1 MNLFRLACFF
11 CWMVLWSACERVE
24 KAVEASSPLF
34 VAKNAEVSGLNFSNQ
49 LNENE
54 DFNIIEYLYYYN
66 GGGVAVGDVNGDQL
80 PDLFFT
86 ANQGPNKLFI
96 NRGGLKFGDYTKQ
109 AGISSNGGWST
120 GVTMVDVNA
129 DGALDIYVCQ
139 VGQYKVLKGKNL
151 LYINNGKGQFTEQA
165 AAYGLDFVGFS
176 TQAAFFDYD
185 RDGDLDCYLLNHSVH
200 DAENYA
206 QAKIRNTRDPLSGD
220 RLFQNVGGKFVDV
233 STKAGIYG
241 SKIGF
246 GLGIGVS
253 DLNLDGWPDLYISND
268 FHEQDY
274 LYLNQ
279 QNGTFN
285 EVGQSS
291 LGHTSAFSMGN
302 DIADFNNDL
311 RPDLITLDMKPG
323 DEQIN
328 KASAGADPYNIYQS
342 KLRYGYHYQY
352 TRNML
357 QLNCGPN
364 VGGEPSSDLCFA
376 EIGQLAGVDAT
387 DWSWSPLWA
396 DFDNDGLK
404 DLFIANGI
412 WRRPNDLDYTKFISN
427 AQVQSSASDL
437 ALVAKMPSGKVPNV
451 FFQNQG
457 TWTFKDQSKT
467 WADFQP
473 SCSTGAAYADLD
485 LDGDLDLVLNN
496 LNEKAGLWENQA
508 PKQNSLM
515 VSLSDPGSMNPFG
528 LGAKVFLQEKGS
540 ITANQV
546 QAIQTTRGFQ
556 SGVEAKAH
564 FGLGKNKV
572 DDYYILVQW
581 PDGQWQRNEFSGGGQ
596 HLNIKKG
603 KKTSPKA
610 PIALTNEPEILQKIE
625 VAGLNYLHQ
634 ESDYD
639 DFNYEQLLPHMLSTQ
654 GPALA
659 KGDLDGNGQ
668 ADLVLG
674 GLDIKLF
681 LQNEKGSFTAKSP
694 PVKKGPDYTAATLF
708 DADGDQDLDLYLG
721 TGGGEFTGLDS
732 LLLDQLWVNDG
743 RGQFKL
749 APSALPLM
757 YSNTAFSIPFDYDF
771 DGDLDLYVGSRSIT
785 WAYGEVPISY
795 LLKNEKGI
803 FRDVTEAEAPGL
815 RKLGLLTAGEAWQEN
830 GLQKLAL
837 VGEWMPLTI
846 VEFGKKGLKV
856 SQVPS
861 SEGWWNTIYGNDVN
875 GDGQRDFLLG
885 NLGLNS
891 ELKAS
896 VNEPV
901 ELWAADFDKNYRLD
915 PILTYYKNGRCYPY
929 ASRDELTAQLP
940 GLKKRFPE
948 YQAFAKS
955 AFNEVFPKD
964 QLKDV
969 IHHRAVTFAHSVA
982 YGNKNG
988 QYQLENLPEA
998 LQIAPIFA
1006 FSAFPASNNGEKAF
1020 AAVGNLLEVRP
1031 GLGRYDAGKGV
1042 ILTYANGQWK
1052 AKRDPGFLVPGAGR
1066 KMVLLPDGRLLVGQN
1081 KGSVLVF
1088 KSW

>member
-11 CWMVLWSACERVE
+11 CWIVMYSACERKGNAE
-24 KAVEASSPLF
+24 GPPTPLF
-34 VAKNAEVSGLNFSNQ
+34 VAKTTETSGLNFSNQ
-49 LNENE
+49 LKESE
-54 DFNIIEYLYYYN
+54 DFNIIEYLYFYN
-66 GGGVAVGDVNGDQL
+66 GGGVAVGDVNGDEL

-86 ANQGPNKLFI
+86 ANQGANKLFI
-96 NRGGLKFGDYTKQ
+96 NRGGLKFGDYTQQ
-109 AGISSNGGWST
+109 AGISSNDGWST
-120 GVTMVDVNA
+120 GVTMADVNG

-151 LYINNGKGQFTEQA
+151 LYINNGQGQFTEQA

-185 RDGDLDCYLLNHSVH
+185 GDGDLDCYLLNHSIH
-200 DAENYA
+200 DAENYS
-206 QAKIRNTRDPLSGD
+206 QSKIRNTRDPFSGD
-220 RLFQNVGGKFVDV
+220 RLYQNQEGKFVDV
-233 STKAGIYG
+233 SAKAGIYG

-279 QNGTFN
+279 QNGSFK

-311 RPDLITLDMKPG
+311 LPDLITLDMKPG
-323 DEQIN
+323 DEQVN

-357 QLNCGPN
+357 QLN
-364 VGGEPSSDLCFA
+364 GGLVDPGKPLSGLHFA

-412 WRRPNDLDYTKFISN
+412 WRRPNDLDYTKFISD
-427 AQVQSSASDL
+427 AQVQRSASDL
-437 ALVAKMPSGKVPNV
+437 ELAAKMPSGKVPNV
-451 FFQNQG
+451 LFQNQG
-457 TWTFKDQSKT
+457 SLVFKDQSKA
-467 WADFQP
+467 WANFQP

-496 LNEKAGLWENQA
+496 LNQKAELWENKA
-508 PKQNSLM
+508 PNQNSLIL
-515 VSLSDPGSMNPFG
+515 SLSDPGSKNPFG
-528 LGAKVFLQEKGS
+528 LGAKVFLQKKGTK
-540 ITANQV
+540 TASQV
-546 QAIQTTRGFQ
+546 QEIQSTRGFQ
-556 SGVEAKAH
+556 SGVQAMAH
-564 FGLGKNKV
+564 FGLGKSAIG
-572 DDYYILVQW
+572 DYNVVVQW
-581 PDGQWQRNEFSGGGQ
+581 PDGQWQSPELGAGKQR
-596 HLNIKKG
+596 LLVKKAN
-603 KKTSPKA
+603 TSTQA
-610 PIALTNEPEILQKIE
+610 PFALHPEAFGWQQ
-625 VAGLNYLHQ
+625 VAVPGLDYLHQ

-659 KGDLDGNGQ
+659 KGDVDGNGTE
-668 ADLVLG
+668 DLVLG
-674 GLDIKLF
+674 GLDVQLF
-681 LQNEKGSFTAKSP
+681 LQNEKGAFTAKAIP
-694 PVKKGPDYTAATLF
+694 IKKGPDYTAATLF
-708 DADGDQDLDLYLG
+708 DADGDRDLDLYLG

-732 LLLDQLWVNDG
+732 MLLDQLWLNDG
-743 RGQFKL
+743 LGQFKQ
-749 APSALPLM
+749 APNALPLM
-757 YSNTAFSIPFDYDF
+757 YSNTAFSIPLDFDR
-771 DGDLDLYVGSRSIT
+771 DGDLDLFVGSRSIT
-785 WAYGEVPISY
+785 GAYGEVPISY

-803 FRDVTEAEAPGL
+803 FRDVTQAEAPAL
-815 RKLGLLTAGEAWQEN
+815 RKLGLLSAGESWQEN
-830 GLQKLAL
+830 GVQKMAL
-837 VGEWMPLTI
+837 VGEWMPLTL
-846 VEFGKKGLKV
+846 VEFGKKGATV
-856 SQVPS
+856 SRVPN
-861 SEGWWNTIYGNDVN
+861 SEGWWNTIYGTDVN
-875 GDGQRDFLLG
+875 DDGQRDFLLG

-896 VNEPV
+896 IKEPV

-915 PILTYYKNGRCYPY
+915 PILTYYKNGRCYTY

-955 AFNEVFPKD
+955 TFSEVFPKD
-964 QLKDV
+964 QLQGAV
-969 IHHRAVTFAHSVA
+969 HHQAFTFAHALA
-982 YGNKNG
+982 YGKKNG

-998 LQIAPIFA
+998 LQTAPVFA
-1006 FSAFPASNNGEKAF
+1006 FSTISTNANGEKTF
-1020 AAVGNLLEVRP
+1020 VAVGNLLEVRP
-1031 GLGRYDAGKGV
+1031 GLGRYDAGKGT
-1042 ILTYANGQWK
+1042 ILTYAKGKWK
-1052 AKRDPGFLVPGAGR
+1052 AKSALGFYVPGANR
-1066 KMVLLPDGRLLVGQN
+1066 KLAFLQDGRLLVGQN
-1081 KGSVLVF
+1081 QGAVLVF
-1088 KSW
+1088 KPR